1 MTQSF
6 MKYDSPVVFSMHKGF
21 FIFLFV
27 SLVPL
32 IEHNVLVESL
42 GIIEV

>member
-21 FIFLFV
+21 FIFLFCFF
-27 SLVPL
+27 SP
-32 IEHNVLVESL
+32 SY
-42 GIIEV
+42 